1 MIKQFSIYREKIR
14 VKIISEEIELNK
26 DFQEVSYYMKNER
39 QNIGM
44 ESY

>member
-44 ESY
+44 ENY